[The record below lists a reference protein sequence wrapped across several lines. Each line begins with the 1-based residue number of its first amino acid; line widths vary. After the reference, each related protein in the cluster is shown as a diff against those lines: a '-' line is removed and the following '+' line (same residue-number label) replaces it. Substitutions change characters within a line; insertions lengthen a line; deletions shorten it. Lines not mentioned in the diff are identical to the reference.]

1 MAFRLG
7 LSIQR
12 CYDTLFKHR
21 PLIPA
26 QYLAIDNPEMVSE
39 LKPWLLEDMFNDPD
53 DPPYGP
59 FPNYLR
65 VFLLAIIN
73 TFNVYFQLDDK

>member
-1 MAFRLG
+1 
-7 LSIQR
+7 
-12 CYDTLFKHR
+12 
-21 PLIPA
+21 
-26 QYLAIDNPEMVSE
+26 MVSQ

-59 FPNYLR
+59 FPNYLH